1 MVTLRLLMAQVMVLR
16 YAGRSFALVASS
28 SQRRSLA
35 SFPVA
40 AAAAW
45 DDEHLPIDVPTSI
58 PYPKS
63 LSPSSIIEFQKCPQS
78 FLFQY
83 LWGLKQPTTPTL
95 AKGTMCHAA
104 LEQIFDLEP
113 NDRTLENLQNLY
125 RKEWSRQRK
134 VEPYNGLFRDG
145 TSTTPGD
152 WNVDAEREWG
162 LSGLHLLE
170 NYVNLEDPR
179 QVLRPNPVQREVWV
193 KANLD
198 TSFKVQKRGGDQSV
212 SYEAAARAGN
222 ENSANDT
229 FLVRGIVDR
238 LDMIR
243 HPVDKQVCLRL
254 VDYKS
259 GKAPQLKYSASMNA
273 KIAEESFY
281 QLKIYALLLRESQA
295 KSAAVEKPSTGALQL
310 RILRLL
316 HLTSSENHNPN
327 DAATEG
333 PAQYLDYDLGAT
345 QDERNVI
352 LDDIYENLVDTWTNI
367 RALVDTQDPLQFRG
381 CDRSFCWCHKCR
393 PQFVPGSLWEP

>member
-1 MVTLRLLMAQVMVLR
+1 MAQVMVLLYSR
-16 YAGRSFALVASS
+16 RSLAFVGSS
-28 SQRRSLA
+28 SQRRSLSSLPGALAA
-35 SFPVA
+35 SF
-40 AAAAW
+40 
-45 DDEHLPIDVPTSI
+45 DDEHLPIDIPTSI

-63 LSPSSIIEFQKCPQS
+63 LSPSSILEFQKCPQS

-83 LWGLKQPTTPTL
+83 LWGLRQPTNPTL

-104 LEQIFDLEP
+104 LEKIFDLEP
-113 NDRTLENLQNLY
+113 SDRTLENLQNLY

-134 VEPYNGLFRDG
+134 VEPYNELFRDD
-145 TSTTPGD
+145 TSTSPGER
-152 WNVDAEREWG
+152 NVDAEREWG

-198 TSFKVQKRGGDQSV
+198 ANFKNQKGGREPTAHD
-212 SYEAAARAGN
+212 GN
-222 ENSANDT
+222 NSNTDNDT

-243 HPVDKQVCLRL
+243 HPADKQVCLRL

-259 GKAPQLKYSASMNA
+259 GKAPQLKYSASMND
-273 KIAEESFY
+273 KILEESFY
-281 QLKIYALLLRESQA
+281 QLKIYALLLRESQP
-295 KSAAVEKPSTGALQL
+295 KSAVAETSPSGALQL

-316 HLTSSENHNPN
+316 HLTSSDNSNAI
-327 DAATEG
+327 DTASDG

-345 QDERNVI
+345 QEERNVI

-367 RALVDTQDPLQFRG
+367 RTLVDTQDPLQFRG

>member
-1 MVTLRLLMAQVMVLR
+1 
-16 YAGRSFALVASS
+16 
-28 SQRRSLA
+28 
-35 SFPVA
+35 
-40 AAAAW
+40 
-45 DDEHLPIDVPTSI
+45 
-58 PYPKS
+58 
-63 LSPSSIIEFQKCPQS
+63 
-78 FLFQY
+78 
-83 LWGLKQPTTPTL
+83 
-95 AKGTMCHAA
+95 MCHAA

-134 VEPYNGLFRDG
+134 VEPYNGLFRDD
-145 TSTTPGD
+145 TSAATGD

-198 TSFKVQKRGGDQSV
+198 TNFSIQKRGRDHSMGHEVTAPDGHSNNTD
-212 SYEAAARAGN
+212 G
-222 ENSANDT
+222 T

-243 HPVDKQVCLRL
+243 HPTDKQVCLRL

-295 KSAAVEKPSTGALQL
+295 KSAAAETSPTGALQL

-316 HLTSSENHNPN
+316 HLTSGDTNNPTDTASEG
-327 DAATEG
+327 T
-333 PAQYLDYDLGAT
+333 AQYLDYDLGAT
-345 QDERNVI
+345 QEERDVI

-393 PQFVPGSLWEP
+393 PQFVAGSLWEP